1 MSHSEESRRAP
12 QPAESGEDPGHAVLP
27 GPHES
32 ASVGFWFAFAPVLC
46 LIVLL
51 VGSVWVFGDDATG
64 GPSQVALM
72 LAGFVAAGFALKS
85 GTSWSRLEAQ
95 VLRSTGYVTQAI
107 LILLLVGGLIGT
119 WILGGIVPTL
129 IVWGLR
135 LLSPELFLAAAVVIS
150 ALVSLATG
158 SSWSTAGTLGLALIG
173 IGNTMQI
180 DPAMSAGAVIS
191 GVYFGDKMSP
201 FSETTNLASS
211 MVGVD
216 LFTHIRHM
224 LYTTVPGILITLLI
238 FFVIGLAGDTAVGY
252 DPARIDVVISGI
264 ESVFDTSPV
273 MFLPPLILFVLV
285 ARRMPAIPALMVG
298 LLLGVLFALLFQ
310 PEALRGFEPA
320 GAAASDSGFL
330 TAAIRAAGHAAAT
343 GYVSSSGVPEVDDL
357 LSRGGMSSMLT
368 TIWLILAAMFF
379 SGIMEGSGFL
389 QRIAAGILRFA
400 RGAGHLI
407 AASLGTS
414 FFLNFTAS
422 DQYLSLVVTGRMY
435 KDAFSREGLEHKN
448 LSRALEDSGTLT
460 SALVP
465 WNTCGAFMASTLG
478 VATLS
483 YLPYAFLNWT
493 VPLISLAYGYAGF
506 SIARRRIQEQAPE

>member
-1 MSHSEESRRAP
+1 MTDSNEGPTAHSS
-12 QPAESGEDPGHAVLP
+12 PGDS
-27 GPHES
+27 PHDTT
-32 ASVGFWFAFAPVLC
+32 VFQGGFWFAFAPVLC

-51 VGSVWVFGDDATG
+51 VGSVIIFGDDTTG
-64 GPSQVALM
+64 GPGQVALM
-72 LAGFVAAGFALKS
+72 LAGFIAATFALIS
-85 GTSWSRLEAQ
+85 GSTWAALERQ
-95 VLRSTGYVTQAI
+95 VLLSTGYVTQAI

-129 IVWGLR
+129 IVWGLH
-135 LLSPELFLAAAVVIS
+135 LLSPEVFLAAAVVIS

-158 SSWSTAGTLGLALIG
+158 SSWSTAGTLGLALVG
-173 IGNTMQI
+173 IGNAMQI

-191 GVYFGDKMSP
+191 GAYFGDKMSP

-216 LFTHIRHM
+216 LFAHIRHM
-224 LYTTVPGILITLLI
+224 FYTTVPGIAITIVVFLVL
-238 FFVIGLAGDTAVGY
+238 GLSGDAAAGY
-252 DPARIDVVISGI
+252 DPARIESVVSGI

-273 MFLPPLILFVLV
+273 MLLPPLILFVLV

-298 LLLGVLFALLFQ
+298 LLLGVVFALLFQ
-310 PEALRGFEPA
+310 ADAIRSFVAPPPA
-320 GAAASDSGFL
+320 GDITSSLDRLSFGE
-330 TAAIRAAGHAAAT
+330 AIRAAGNAAAT
-343 GYVSSSGVPEVDDL
+343 GYEAHSGVPVVDDL
-357 LSRGGMSSMLT
+357 LSRGGMASMLT
-368 TIWLILAAMFF
+368 TIWLILSAMFF

-400 RGAGHLI
+400 RGAGNLI

-414 FFLNFTAS
+414 LFLNLTAS

-435 KDAFSREGLEHKN
+435 KDAFAREGLEHKN

-483 YLPYAFLNWT
+483 YLPYAILNWS
-493 VPLISLAYGYAGF
+493 VPLIALAYAYLGY
-506 SIARRRIQEQAPE
+506 SVTRIPEQAPE